1 MRTRLWFCQWTMLVI
16 CFMKTVSAAWQ
27 QTAGPYGAVVNT
39 LFVNGN
45 NIFAGTDAGV
55 FLSTD
60 NGATWSMRNTGQT
73 WYFHATS
80 FASAGSNLFLGNSD
94 GVYLSTDNGANWALR
109 ESGLTDDNVTA
120 LVYDGADLFA
130 GTSSGVF
137 RSTDGGAGWSPVNT
151 GLTNTQ
157 IHTLFSV
164 GSFLFAGTW
173 NGGVFRS
180 TNKGSNWTA
189 VNTGLT
195 DLRVEAPGQ
204 SQKRALLGVRNAV
217 RGELTVVTS
226 ATKRST
232 DFICL
237 LQELDKRYA
246 LSPGESRPP
255 VVLVLDNGP
264 IHTSKASTKAL
275 AERPWIRVEWLP
287 KYAPE
292 LNDIERD
299 WRHLKMHFLA
309 NQVVEDVDDLDRRIH
324 AAVAEI
330 NHQRTSTVLH
340 EMQHAA

>member
-1 MRTRLWFCQWTMLVI
+1 M
-16 CFMKTVSAAWQ
+16 AA
-27 QTAGPYGAVVNT
+27 VE
-39 LFVNGN
+39 
-45 NIFAGTDAGV
+45 
-55 FLSTD
+55 
-60 NGATWSMRNTGQT
+60 R
-73 WYFHATS
+73 
-80 FASAGSNLFLGNSD
+80 
-94 GVYLSTDNGANWALR
+94 
-109 ESGLTDDNVTA
+109 SGLRLKLLKEQAAAGDITA
-120 LVYDGADLFA
+120 LLFQDESEA
-130 GTSSGVF
+130 
-137 RSTDGGAGWSPVNT
+137 
-151 GLTNTQ
+151 LTHPYLARVWAQ
-157 IHTLFSV
+157 R
-164 GSFLFAGTW
+164 G
-173 NGGVFRS
+173 
-180 TNKGSNWTA
+180 
-189 VNTGLT
+189 T

-246 LSPGESRPP
+246 LPPGESRPP

-330 NHQRTSTVLH
+330 NRQRTSTVLH